1 MTIGRR
7 LSVAFGTLTL
17 VIAIG
22 AAIVSSQFLNILHR
36 ARTLATVD
44 GKLIALYRVRGD
56 IGRMRRRLDEAA
68 KQQDPA
74 AFGELAD
81 SSRKETGSDIRT
93 ALSYFRETGTPVPG
107 TLSALSE
114 AVSDQFDA
122 MQRLLETGDWT
133 AITLR
138 LNNQVD
144 GILDSVRDLV
154 DNVSSDVTEQRL
166 RSANEI
172 EAGEVRAQIVLMVTA
187 LAALAAAVA
196 LGIHIS
202 RSIVRPLSRLKIAAH
217 QLAEGDFDISPDVES
232 NDELADVS
240 RAFAAAA
247 ARLQDYYVALR
258 RSNEDLERFAYVV
271 SHDLQEPL
279 RTITVFTELL
289 KRDCAKDLPPRGQQH
304 LSLLAEAAARMRQLI
319 TGILEYS
326 RLTSAGKSKEESV
339 STEEIL
345 KTVLQNLQAAIEQT
359 GAAVTHD
366 DLPRVAGH
374 RLQLVQL
381 FQNLIANAIK
391 YRRQG
396 VPPRIHIS
404 ARAEGPMW
412 KFCVEDN
419 GIGIDQKYH
428 SDVFGMFK
436 QLGTAQEGVGVGLAV
451 SKRIVEQHGGEISVT
466 SKLGEGSRFYF
477 TLKAVK
483 ANRSRH
489 ESADILSR
497 RS

>member
-22 AAIVSSQFLNILHR
+22 AAIVSSQFLNILHK
-36 ARTLATVD
+36 ARTLTTVD

-68 KQQDPA
+68 KAQDPA
-74 AFGELAD
+74 GFGEQANGL
-81 SSRKETGSDIRT
+81 RKETASDIRS
-93 ALSYFRETGTPVPG
+93 ALTYFRETGTPVPG
-107 TLSALSE
+107 TLSALSD
-114 AVSDQFDA
+114 AINDQLDA
-122 MQRLLETGDWT
+122 MQRLLEAGDWT

-138 LNNQVD
+138 LENQVD
-144 GILDSVRDLV
+144 GILDNVRDLV
-154 DNVSSDVTEQRL
+154 DSVSSDVTEQRL

-172 EAGEVRAQIVLMVTA
+172 VAGEMRAQIVLMMTA
-187 LAALAAAVA
+187 LAALAAAVV
-196 LGIHIS
+196 LGIHTT
-202 RSIVRPLSRLKIAAH
+202 RSIVRPLSRLKTAAH
-217 QLAEGDFDISPDVES
+217 QLAEGDFDIAPGADS

-240 RAFAAAA
+240 RAFVTAAG
-247 ARLQDYYVALR
+247 RLQDYYLALT

-289 KRDCAKDLPPRGQQH
+289 KRDCGKDMPPRGQQH
-304 LSLLAEAAARMRQLI
+304 VSLLADAAARMRQLI

-326 RLTSAGKSKEESV
+326 RLTSAGQSKEESV
-339 STEEIL
+339 STEEIM
-345 KTVLQNLQAAIEQT
+345 KTVLQNLQAAIEET
-359 GAAVTHD
+359 GAVVTHD

-381 FQNLIANAIK
+381 FQNLVANAIK

-404 ARAEGPMW
+404 ARAQDAMW

-436 QLGTAQEGVGVGLAV
+436 QLGTVQEGAGVGLAV

-466 SKLGEGSRFYF
+466 SKLGEGSRFCF

-483 ANRSRH
+483 ANRNRH
-489 ESADILSR
+489 ENADVVSR

>member
-1 MTIGRR
+1 
-7 LSVAFGTLTL
+7 
-17 VIAIG
+17 
-22 AAIVSSQFLNILHR
+22 
-36 ARTLATVD
+36 
-44 GKLIALYRVRGD
+44 
-56 IGRMRRRLDEAA
+56 
-68 KQQDPA
+68 
-74 AFGELAD
+74 
-81 SSRKETGSDIRT
+81 
-93 ALSYFRETGTPVPG
+93 
-107 TLSALSE
+107 
-114 AVSDQFDA
+114 
-122 MQRLLETGDWT
+122 
-133 AITLR
+133 
-138 LNNQVD
+138 
-144 GILDSVRDLV
+144 
-154 DNVSSDVTEQRL
+154 
-166 RSANEI
+166 
-172 EAGEVRAQIVLMVTA
+172 
-187 LAALAAAVA
+187 
-196 LGIHIS
+196 
-202 RSIVRPLSRLKIAAH
+202 
-217 QLAEGDFDISPDVES
+217 
-232 NDELADVS
+232 
-240 RAFAAAA
+240 
-247 ARLQDYYVALR
+247 
-258 RSNEDLERFAYVV
+258 
-271 SHDLQEPL
+271 
-279 RTITVFTELL
+279 
-289 KRDCAKDLPPRGQQH
+289 
-304 LSLLAEAAARMRQLI
+304 MRQLI